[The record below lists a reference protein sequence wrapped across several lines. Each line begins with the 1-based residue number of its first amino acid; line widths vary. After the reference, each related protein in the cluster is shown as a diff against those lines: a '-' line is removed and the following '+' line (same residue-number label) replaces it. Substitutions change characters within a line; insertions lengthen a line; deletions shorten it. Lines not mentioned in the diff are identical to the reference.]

1 MAVLG
6 LLKHQDLHGY
16 ELKRRL
22 QDVLGP
28 QASVS
33 FGSLYPALAK
43 LEAGGAIEV
52 VAREAESLPAEGTRK
67 RSNLLQRRRRKVY
80 RLTTSGSALFD
91 RLLTER
97 SAGPEDD
104 RSFNSKLAF
113 AAHLDPE
120 GRLGLLE
127 GRRRVLAG
135 RLARVGVAAHHADK
149 YLASLLARERES
161 LSKDLSWI
169 DGLIAEERSAL
180 ANAGRAAPAAASSN
194 TLVPLASTSQLR
206 RARTPA

>member
-127 GRRRVLAG
+127 GRRRVLAHAHARLWDHVAGLWSQPGEDGRSSG
-135 RLARVGVAAHHADK
+135 RLVA
-149 YLASLLARERES
+149 L
-161 LSKDLSWI
+161 
-169 DGLIAEERSAL
+169 
-180 ANAGRAAPAAASSN
+180 
-194 TLVPLASTSQLR
+194 
-206 RARTPA
+206 